1 MSTLPNPW
9 SVAKLEEF
17 LYFCCPECDAKFSAK
32 EPFVLHA
39 FSTHPRSK
47 ECLELRMQSD
57 NVMVFCTVPQATS
70 FELVQNLN
78 QAGIIIQNND
88 SIVTYDDY
96 QEIQDDSHSIEDY
109 SNQYQTVKINS
120 PVKTFQ
126 YQTVK
131 SNPGN
136 AAFQKVKISPG
147 KSYQTVKS
155 STGKIFQKVKIT
167 PGKSYQTVTS
177 TNQKVISPS
186 KILKPTINLQTTTDS
201 SVTDSNN
208 SNKCGHCGKSF
219 GRRADLT
226 RHLRTI
232 HDDHTIAPGSRIV
245 SENNKIDVDL
255 DLFDNPFVDKR
266 QADIQNFC
274 CDICDLR
281 FVNSTSLSKHIFDT
295 HDQEKLPKEPKVVS
309 CTYCNKTFSKA
320 VNLKTHVTAVH
331 EGIRYQCQSCDKTYT
346 AKSNL
351 DQHVRRIHQGL
362 KIQPDTIYECNTCG
376 KQFSRRDSFRRHIKT
391 MHN

>member
-1 MSTLPNPW
+1 
-9 SVAKLEEF
+9 
-17 LYFCCPECDAKFSAK
+17 
-32 EPFVLHA
+32 
-39 FSTHPRSK
+39 
-47 ECLELRMQSD
+47 MQK
-57 NVMVFCTVPQATS
+57 
-70 FELVQNLN
+70 LN

-167 PGKSYQTVTS
+167 PGKSYQTMTS

-208 SNKCGHCGKSF
+208 SNKCGHCGKTHPNSSEF
-219 GRRADLT
+219 H
-226 RHLRTI
+226 RHSAMV
-232 HDDHTIAPGSRIV
+232 HG
-245 SENNKIDVDL
+245 
-255 DLFDNPFVDKR
+255 DK
-266 QADIQNFC
+266 
-274 CDICDLR
+274 
-281 FVNSTSLSKHIFDT
+281 
-295 HDQEKLPKEPKVVS
+295 
-309 CTYCNKTFSKA
+309 
-320 VNLKTHVTAVH
+320 
-331 EGIRYQCQSCDKTYT
+331 
-346 AKSNL
+346 
-351 DQHVRRIHQGL
+351 
-362 KIQPDTIYECNTCG
+362 
-376 KQFSRRDSFRRHIKT
+376 
-391 MHN
+391 